1 MLSITADNA
10 SSNDTMT
17 DELADLIAHFG
28 GETAQTQ
35 CFLHIINLVAKTLIK
50 LFDLPKRKGG
60 QSLDAELKQLGEDLE
75 LEDLQTRLELGE

>member
-1 MLSITADNA
+1 MLSITADNV

-28 GETAQTQ
+28 GEMAQTR

-60 QSLDAELKQLGEDLE
+60 QSLDDELKQLGKDLE